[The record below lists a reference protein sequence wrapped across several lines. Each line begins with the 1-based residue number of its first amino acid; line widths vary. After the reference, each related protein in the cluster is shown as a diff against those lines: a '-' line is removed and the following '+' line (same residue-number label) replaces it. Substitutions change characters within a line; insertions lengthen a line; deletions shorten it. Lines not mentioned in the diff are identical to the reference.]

1 MTNNK
6 KKDLEDIPDNHPL
19 IGSLKNIANDIRL
32 FIELSLHE
40 TDDVWEKW
48 VPLVTK
54 ELEVKCW
61 EKKKCTNKDCPAYL
75 NTYGRC
81 WLIAGTMCEKKVQG
95 DFALK
100 YKSCAECEVYQE
112 AVYENPV
119 SEIYEHL
126 ITLVHSLKSTQD
138 KLKAMATRDIL
149 TGLYNR
155 NYFNETIAREIEK
168 AKRYGEKLSIIMVDI
183 DNFKQINDNYGH
195 LHGDG
200 ILRECAAILKKSI
213 RTSDLLCRFGGDEF
227 LIVAPETDCS
237 RHEALIARINE
248 YVSSWN
254 KECSSNDYGLSLSIG
269 CSAWGENKYLLD
281 VINEADKMMY
291 ENKRN
296 KLNKTQ

>member
-1 MTNNK
+1 
-6 KKDLEDIPDNHPL
+6 
-19 IGSLKNIANDIRL
+19 
-32 FIELSLHE
+32 
-40 TDDVWEKW
+40 
-48 VPLVTK
+48 
-54 ELEVKCW
+54 
-61 EKKKCTNKDCPAYL
+61 
-75 NTYGRC
+75 
-81 WLIAGTMCEKKVQG
+81 MCEKKVQG